1 MDYLDSGSMYGSL
14 DSAPLAPSDAMNGA
28 NPQSLTPASAAKT
41 GPIIKEKIPA
51 APDTDTSTK
60 QTIAKMCEYIAA
72 GASDD
77 VCKFWALQAKERWA
91 QGPDLAQQCWGVWW
105 LVKHAVKFA
114 KDEPRLFQIGEPDAL
129 DLLIAPAVLVREQDR
144 KEDCDGFTM
153 LVCCLLKI
161 LGIPSVIVTV
171 AADPSDPE
179 RWSHVF
185 PMAEVNGAYLPM
197 DASHG
202 KFPGW
207 MVPRD
212 HISRW
217 QAWDLNGNPVQAF
230 PSQAKNT
237 LHGYLPRGVPMR
249 VGRARRRG
257 MRGLGQDLS
266 GEVATPTDY
275 NTYSTSSGDYQ
286 AFSDGTILDPNGNS
300 VSSIPGYTPLS
311 GPLQPGQAPAYA
323 PIPSTAVSTP
333 ATPTTTSAAGTPTN
347 WTGIINSIVSG
358 GLKAAQLATLPP
370 GYVIGA
376 NGQPVYTG
384 QSAANAQLT
393 SSFASILPWLA
404 IGLVAAVVVIPLLG
418 SKQ

>member
-1 MDYLDSGSMYGSL
+1 MDYLDSGSMYGSV
-14 DSAPLAPSDAMNGA
+14 DSAPPAQSDPKSPA
-28 NPQSLTPASAAKT
+28 PASPAITKP

-51 APDTDTSTK
+51 APDTDTSTR

-77 VCKFWALQAKERWA
+77 VCQWWANEAKTRFA
-91 QGPDLAQQCWGVWW
+91 PQPKGAADQCWGVWW

-171 AADPSDPE
+171 AADPENPE

-185 PMAEVNGAYLPM
+185 PMAQLGNVNMSM

-207 MVPRD
+207 MVPRE
-212 HISRW
+212 HIFRW
-217 QAWDLNGNPVQAF
+217 QAWDLSGNPVEAF
-230 PSQAKNT
+230 PTQMRNT
-237 LHGYLPRGVPMR
+237 LHGYVPQGMR
-249 VGRARRRG
+249 MRRRRRG
-257 MRGLGQDLS
+257 MRGLGQSDPGDDLGAGEGDPGDS
-266 GEVATPTDY
+266 GGGALPISTPVLGPFAPQAGLTESGGVVAGTTSGVTPGTCVG
-275 NTYSTSSGDYQ
+275 SGCTSSGSSTDLT
-286 AFSDGTILDPNGNS
+286 SVLNS
-300 VSSIPGYTPLS
+300 LIT
-311 GPLQPGQAPAYA
+311 
-323 PIPSTAVSTP
+323 
-333 ATPTTTSAAGTPTN
+333 
-347 WTGIINSIVSG
+347 G
-358 GLKAAQLATLPP
+358 GLKAAQLATLPA
-370 GYVIGA
+370 GYTLNPA
-376 NGQPVYTG
+376 TGQLVYTG
-384 QSAANAQLT
+384 QSAATAQLT

-404 IGLVAAVVVIPLLG
+404 IGAVALIVLPLVMG
-418 SKQ
+418 KK

>member
-1 MDYLDSGSMYGSL
+1 VDYLDSGSMYGSL
-14 DSAPLAPSDAMNGA
+14 DSAPLAPPD
-28 NPQSLTPASAAKT
+28 PQSSTPASAAIAKT

-72 GASDD
+72 SASDD

-161 LGIPSVIVTV
+161 LGIPSVIVTI

-249 VGRARRRG
+249 RATRRG
-257 MRGLGQDLS
+257 MRGLGQDS
-266 GEVATPTDY
+266 TSTDY
-275 NTYSTSSGDYQ
+275 SNLTDPSVLALESPTSQDFLPLPTLSSDYSNLTSS
-286 AFSDGTILDPNGNS
+286 SL
-300 VSSIPGYTPLS
+300 LS
-311 GPLQPGQAPAYA
+311 AE
-323 PIPSTAVSTP
+323 S
-333 ATPTTTSAAGTPTN
+333 PTTTSTSSSPTN

-358 GLKAAQLATLPP
+358 GLKAAQLATLPA

>member
-1 MDYLDSGSMYGSL
+1 MYGSL
-14 DSAPLAPSDAMNGA
+14 DSAPLAPPD
-28 NPQSLTPASAAKT
+28 PQSSTPASAAIAKT

-77 VCKFWALQAKERWA
+77 VCQFWALQAKERWA
-91 QGPDLAQQCWGVWW
+91 QGPALAQQCWGVWW

-230 PSQAKNT
+230 PTQAKNT
-237 LHGYLPRGVPMR
+237 LHGYLPRGTSMR
-249 VGRARRRG
+249 RSPRRG
-257 MRGLGQDLS
+257 MRGLGQ
-266 GEVATPTDY
+266 TDY
-275 NTYSTSSGDYQ
+275 TTVTDSSGADYQ
-286 AFSDGTILDPNGNS
+286 VFSDGSVYNPSGNL
-300 VSSIPGYTPLS
+300 VTDFSSLPSSLTDSINSALNPS
-311 GPLQPGQAPAYA
+311 MVGPLLPGQSSSTFSAALT
-323 PIPSTAVSTP
+323 PSSST
-333 ATPTTTSAAGTPTN
+333 TPTAASSTN
-347 WTGIINSIVSG
+347 WGSVISSLVSG
-358 GLKAAQLATLPP
+358 GLKAAQLATLPA
-370 GYVIGA
+370 GYTVGA
-376 NGQPVYTG
+376 NGQLVYTG

>member
-1 MDYLDSGSMYGSL
+1 L
-14 DSAPLAPSDAMNGA
+14 P
-28 NPQSLTPASAAKT
+28 TPASAAIAKT

-77 VCKFWALQAKERWA
+77 VCKFWALQAKDRWA
-91 QGPDLAQQCWGVWW
+91 QGPDLAQQCWGAWW

-249 VGRARRRG
+249 RARRG
-257 MRGLGQDLS
+257 MRGLGQDS
-266 GEVATPTDY
+266 TDY
-275 NTYSTSSGDYQ
+275 SNLTDPSVLALASPTSDSLTLPTLSSDYSNLTSPSLLSAESPTPGISTSSP
-286 AFSDGTILDPNGNS
+286 T
-300 VSSIPGYTPLS
+300 SS
-311 GPLQPGQAPAYA
+311 
-323 PIPSTAVSTP
+323 
-333 ATPTTTSAAGTPTN
+333 TN
-347 WTGIINSIVSG
+347 WGNVISGLVSG
-358 GLKAAQLATLPP
+358 GLKAAQLATLPA
-370 GYVIGA
+370 GYTMNA
-376 NGQPVYTG
+376 NGQLVYTG